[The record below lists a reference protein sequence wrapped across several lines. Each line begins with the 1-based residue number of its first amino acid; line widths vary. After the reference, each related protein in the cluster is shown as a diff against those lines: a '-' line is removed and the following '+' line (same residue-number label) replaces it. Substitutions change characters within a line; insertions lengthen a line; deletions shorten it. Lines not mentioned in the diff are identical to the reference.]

1 MLDPVSLGYTVPIR
15 YARGSRTQRTQGLV
29 INFSSVRWVEHESPF
44 DLEAP
49 GSMLTGALIHLP
61 YQLSPP

>member
-1 MLDPVSLGYTVPIR
+1 M
-15 YARGSRTQRTQGLV
+15 QGLV
-29 INFSSVRWVEHESPF
+29 INISSVGCVEHESPF

-61 YQLSPP
+61 YQPSPP